1 MSLENIAVDGWK
13 APRGYAN
20 GVLAPAGARLL
31 AVAGQIAWDAEQ
43 RLVSREFAAQFRQA
57 LANVVA
63 VVRAAGGSP
72 SDLLSLTIYV
82 VDKRAYLAAVKELG
96 AIWKDVV
103 GRHYPA
109 MALVEVA
116 ALLEEG
122 AQVEIQALAAIAAAN
137 PS

>member
-1 MSLENIAVDGWK
+1 MKLEPIQPPGWA
-13 APRGYAN
+13 APKGYSN

-43 RLVSREFAAQFRQA
+43 RLVGRGDFALQFRTA

-63 VVRAAGGSP
+63 VVRAAGGGP
-72 SDLLSLTIYV
+72 EHLLQLTIFV
-82 VDKRAYLAAVKELG
+82 TDKRAYLACTRELG
-96 AIWKDVV
+96 AAWKELV

-116 ALLEEG
+116 DLLEEG
-122 AQVEIQALAAIAAAN
+122 AQVEIQALAAL
-137 PS
+137 P